1 MLISDSMPLLWLSY
15 IGLSLIVLVSGY
27 LGLAFLP
34 RWLRLPITLLVAGML
49 WMPMRFHLPL
59 IEEGE
64 FYTGLAP
71 AVVVTTVALLDKN
84 GAVFLSAGLLVI
96 AGALLGLALGILG
109 AWRGQKR
116 NASEQDAGEG
126 AVEKPASS
134 RMQNNNDRRS
144 ERGRKQK
151 PQPRQR
157 QEPKIG

>member
-15 IGLSLIVLVSGY
+15 LGLSLIVLVSGY

-71 AVVVTTVALLDKN
+71 AVVVATVALLDKN
-84 GAVFLSAGLLVI
+84 GAAFLSAGLLVV

-109 AWRGQKR
+109 AWRRQKR

-126 AVEKPASS
+126 AVAKPASS